1 MADGLA
7 RTAEVARAVSELRA
21 RFPAGAA
28 MPSERRLA
36 EEIGVTRHVLR
47 RALADLRE
55 AGDLHEPRRVPAAEN
70 AQRLKLLSH
79 TNPVELS
86 EIRIVIEPPLARM
99 AAMRAT
105 PDQLSRIDALHRR
118 SDPDV
123 FDFEIDIAFHTA
135 IAEASRNTIALHV
148 IDTIMALTRDPLFK
162 MQLPA
167 FTHETGHGYHDE
179 INTAL
184 QRRNGPRAE
193 DAMRKHLVAINSWLS
208 GFPAAVEG
216 NRYRPADDA
225 APDAAALPSL
235 PTQGNH
241 R

>member
-7 RTAEVARAVSELRA
+7 RTAEVTRALRALRA
-21 RFPAGAA
+21 RFPGGVE

-55 AGDLHEPRRVPAAEN
+55 AGEMPEPRRIPVAES

-105 PDQLSRIDALHRR
+105 PDQLARIDALHRR
-118 SDPDV
+118 SDPEV

-135 IAEASRNTIALHV
+135 IAEASRNSIALHV

-167 FTHETGHGYHDE
+167 FTRETGHGYHEE
-179 INTAL
+179 INAAL
-184 QRRNGPRAE
+184 QARGGERAE
-193 DAMRKHLVAINSWLS
+193 AAMRKHLVAINGWLS
-208 GFPAAVEG
+208 GFPAPVEG
-216 NRYRPADDA
+216 HRYRAATNPAPEA
-225 APDAAALPSL
+225 GLPPLS
-235 PTQGNH
+235 TQGH
-241 R
+241 RR